1 MAGTLRSGSVALGAE
16 LGQSIRTKSQQVMA
30 EEARDRPSVV
40 WGKTQKHTGVIGSV
54 GTRSVAMAIVGRG
67 SSVVAWVRISLQ
79 DSHFKLK
86 S

>member
-1 MAGTLRSGSVALGAE
+1 
-16 LGQSIRTKSQQVMA
+16 MA

-54 GTRSVAMAIVGRG
+54 GSVAMVIVGRG
-67 SSVVAWVRISLQ
+67 SSVVAWVMIPLR

>member
-1 MAGTLRSGSVALGAE
+1 
-16 LGQSIRTKSQQVMA
+16 MA

-67 SSVVAWVRISLQ
+67 SSIVAWVRILLQ